1 MLISWGTLV
10 FMIFTS
16 DVLQMV
22 SSYIDA
28 KDGI

>member
-1 MLISWGTLV
+1 MFISWGTLV
-10 FMIFTS
+10 FMIFAS

-22 SSYIDA
+22 SSYFDA